1 VFIHNKLLKVNFKNT
16 ISILI
21 RLLFNLFE
29 FLIVFII
36 LLLFLIR
43 LPFIQNS
50 ITKEFTQFL
59 NTELSSEIQF
69 KDVSL
74 KSFKYFQLNEL
85 FIPDQNGDTILFAP
99 KVFIDIGKISW
110 TERQFYLDKLVL
122 EKAQLNINKNKG
134 IEKYEFEYLLKSFEN
149 NQRKGEKYEIKIKEI
164 NLIESRFSHHDFNK
178 SFNKENIDIYNFRS
192 FNLNLLLSNVVLNNN
207 AIYSIVDD
215 LNFQSDF
222 GFEISKLNGNLYLD
236 SNIIKVK
243 NIKIITNNSS
253 IATKEFN
260 YYLNTNNSKLN
271 SELYNFKQF
280 KSVISAVDFNLFS
293 NVQIDSFLKISIN
306 SDLTVFNNDFYFED
320 LSLKYLNSNLNGD
333 LNIKNWN
340 NNLSTSYRFDI
351 KSDQIFTKDLFSLET
366 IKSFRIPPIIKNKL
380 QKINDFKF
388 TFFGTGDNINSSSE
402 FKFISSIGKIYG
414 NLNLLKNEMDEI
426 SYNVNLD
433 ADNFSGSLI
442 FDELNVENFNAHFQ
456 INGKGLYK
464 EDIDLTINGFF
475 TDFIMNNYQ
484 YDDVAISGSFKN
496 KAFIGQ
502 LQLTDKAIELDFNGN
517 LNLNVEPLEFDFSL
531 NLSNTNLNQLGII
544 SNYPDSKISF
554 NSHFNGFGNDWK
566 DFSGY
571 VNIDDI
577 NFTNDDK
584 IHDFGSL
591 QFKSETNN
599 YSHSMNL
606 ISDFLTLNIVG
617 DFKFDQLL
625 NNIKFSSTKFLPN
638 LFSNIKYIDRNQSF
652 KLDFLFHKFN
662 MLSDVFYPILKISD
676 NSKGQ
681 FIFDDNNKVF
691 DLNLY
696 ADKIQFKDIDFHHF
710 NFKTITTNNSEMDD
724 SVYNCIVTIDSLKG
738 YNVRLNERIDT
749 KTTIAHN
756 KIISKINWLNEDSLN
771 LGKINIDVD
780 MVNANLFHM
789 NLRKLNLY
797 DSIIGSWNI
806 VEESQAKFKDGKFLF
821 DTINISN
828 QNQFLSFYGNIGSE
842 ITDSF
847 NIDLHEFQLKN
858 IPIYFDFKTENND
871 LNGLVNSNICFQ
883 SMLDNIQFS
892 TNLDV
897 KNIDYNNFEIG
908 DLRFSSVWDN
918 FSNKFIID
926 GALVNENNEQEINL
940 INASFSPNNET
951 QNRLSG
957 LISLNNTNIDF
968 LNTFLPQE
976 YLSNLNGFVNGD
988 LSLNGTWSQPLI
1000 NGVLNLEQIKLKL
1013 SEYNSS
1019 FNLKGEL
1026 LVTENGIEIQNG
1038 NIYDEANI
1046 SGEITGGYFHN
1057 NFNKYSIDLAMNFD
1071 NPMLIM
1077 NNTYDDNPY
1086 YYGKAYISGIT
1097 QIKYDSI
1104 NDLSIKVNAKTE
1116 KNTDLFIPLYEDE
1129 EVVLHDF
1136 ISFEKID
1143 SNKAEKFVP
1152 KTNFKEKL
1160 NVDVALEITDEAEV
1174 MLIFDDVVGDAMKST
1189 GEGHIQLNIDQNFDV
1204 SMYGNYEINKGEYVF
1219 ALKEF
1224 INKKFILNKGGK
1236 ITWFGDPYN
1245 AKIDLSAIYSLRTSL
1260 SNIIPGKEKDEWK
1273 HKSLVDV
1280 YINLENDLMNPDV
1293 KFDIDFPKV
1302 NESVKTSLESVLSN
1316 SEEMNKQV
1324 FSLLI
1329 LNQFITAN
1337 HLNLDENGKIY
1348 DISTSEV
1355 LSNQLGN
1362 MISSLTDEFD
1372 IGFDYSLGNPI
1383 TNDKLTVAMST
1394 QQFNDRLSIQT
1405 NLGMS
1410 QSNNST
1416 QNPNTFIGD
1425 VNVEYKLNNAG
1436 NIRVHAYNESNEYD
1450 FSNQNQ
1456 SNYTQGVGVFY
1467 KQSFNSF
1474 GELFCEMANLFRLK
1488 ENKCSNCQ
1496 DSEQRKIKK

>member
-1 VFIHNKLLKVNFKNT
+1 
-16 ISILI
+16 
-21 RLLFNLFE
+21 
-29 FLIVFII
+29 
-36 LLLFLIR
+36 
-43 LPFIQNS
+43 
-50 ITKEFTQFL
+50 
-59 NTELSSEIQF
+59 
-69 KDVSL
+69 
-74 KSFKYFQLNEL
+74 
-85 FIPDQNGDTILFAP
+85 
-99 KVFIDIGKISW
+99 
-110 TERQFYLDKLVL
+110 
-122 EKAQLNINKNKG
+122 
-134 IEKYEFEYLLKSFEN
+134 
-149 NQRKGEKYEIKIKEI
+149 
-164 NLIESRFSHHDFNK
+164 
-178 SFNKENIDIYNFRS
+178 
-192 FNLNLLLSNVVLNNN
+192 
-207 AIYSIVDD
+207 
-215 LNFQSDF
+215 
-222 GFEISKLNGNLYLD
+222 
-236 SNIIKVK
+236 
-243 NIKIITNNSS
+243 
-253 IATKEFN
+253 
-260 YYLNTNNSKLN
+260 
-271 SELYNFKQF
+271 
-280 KSVISAVDFNLFS
+280 
-293 NVQIDSFLKISIN
+293 
-306 SDLTVFNNDFYFED
+306 
-320 LSLKYLNSNLNGD
+320 
-333 LNIKNWN
+333 
-340 NNLSTSYRFDI
+340 
-351 KSDQIFTKDLFSLET
+351 
-366 IKSFRIPPIIKNKL
+366 
-380 QKINDFKF
+380 
-388 TFFGTGDNINSSSE
+388 
-402 FKFISSIGKIYG
+402 
-414 NLNLLKNEMDEI
+414 
-426 SYNVNLD
+426 
-433 ADNFSGSLI
+433 
-442 FDELNVENFNAHFQ
+442 
-456 INGKGLYK
+456 
-464 EDIDLTINGFF
+464 
-475 TDFIMNNYQ
+475 
-484 YDDVAISGSFKN
+484 
-496 KAFIGQ
+496 
-502 LQLTDKAIELDFNGN
+502 
-517 LNLNVEPLEFDFSL
+517 
-531 NLSNTNLNQLGII
+531 
-544 SNYPDSKISF
+544 
-554 NSHFNGFGNDWK
+554 
-566 DFSGY
+566 
-571 VNIDDI
+571 
-577 NFTNDDK
+577 
-584 IHDFGSL
+584 
-591 QFKSETNN
+591 
-599 YSHSMNL
+599 
-606 ISDFLTLNIVG
+606 
-617 DFKFDQLL
+617 
-625 NNIKFSSTKFLPN
+625 
-638 LFSNIKYIDRNQSF
+638 
-652 KLDFLFHKFN
+652 
-662 MLSDVFYPILKISD
+662 
-676 NSKGQ
+676 
-681 FIFDDNNKVF
+681 
-691 DLNLY
+691 
-696 ADKIQFKDIDFHHF
+696 
-710 NFKTITTNNSEMDD
+710 DD

-1174 MLIFDDVVGDAMKST
+1174 MLI
-1189 GEGHIQLNIDQNFDV
+1189 
-1204 SMYGNYEINKGEYVF
+1204 
-1219 ALKEF
+1219 
-1224 INKKFILNKGGK
+1224 
-1236 ITWFGDPYN
+1236 
-1245 AKIDLSAIYSLRTSL
+1245 
-1260 SNIIPGKEKDEWK
+1260 
-1273 HKSLVDV
+1273 
-1280 YINLENDLMNPDV
+1280 
-1293 KFDIDFPKV
+1293 
-1302 NESVKTSLESVLSN
+1302 
-1316 SEEMNKQV
+1316 
-1324 FSLLI
+1324 
-1329 LNQFITAN
+1329 
-1337 HLNLDENGKIY
+1337 
-1348 DISTSEV
+1348 
-1355 LSNQLGN
+1355 
-1362 MISSLTDEFD
+1362 
-1372 IGFDYSLGNPI
+1372 
-1383 TNDKLTVAMST
+1383 
-1394 QQFNDRLSIQT
+1394 
-1405 NLGMS
+1405 
-1410 QSNNST
+1410 
-1416 QNPNTFIGD
+1416 
-1425 VNVEYKLNNAG
+1425 
-1436 NIRVHAYNESNEYD
+1436 
-1450 FSNQNQ
+1450 
-1456 SNYTQGVGVFY
+1456 
-1467 KQSFNSF
+1467 
-1474 GELFCEMANLFRLK
+1474 
-1488 ENKCSNCQ
+1488 
-1496 DSEQRKIKK
+1496 